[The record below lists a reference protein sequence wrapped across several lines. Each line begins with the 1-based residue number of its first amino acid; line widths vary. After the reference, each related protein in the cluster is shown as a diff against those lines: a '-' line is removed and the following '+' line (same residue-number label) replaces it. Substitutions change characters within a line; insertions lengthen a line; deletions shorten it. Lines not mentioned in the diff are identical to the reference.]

1 MPPDETDPRM
11 SATMTTSP
19 TLIPWSETEARLLRD
34 PAVRAV
40 HDEHILAE
48 AVALALVS
56 HRAAHGLSQTA
67 LGRLLGM
74 RQPQVCRLEAG
85 DHTPDF
91 ATLQRICDALDLE
104 IAIEIGPRTD
114 ASRAIPARLAGH
126 AVTDASTQAVVAI
139 RPARAARS

>member
-1 MPPDETDPRM
+1 MPLMATTQTETTP
-11 SATMTTSP
+11 
-19 TLIPWSETEARLLRD
+19 IPWREGDAELMRD
-34 PAVRAV
+34 PAYR
-40 HDEHILAE
+40 DEHNRHVLAD
-48 AVALALVS
+48 ALAAALVR
-56 HRAAHGLSQTA
+56 HRTEHGLSQTA

-139 RPARAARS
+139 RPARAARG